1 MGGRGR
7 HFFFGFPNKM
17 FNNNN
22 KKKNRWTAG
31 LRFVQLVARISFSFS
46 FFFIFD
52 YADARNRPLRGPMK
66 NPVTLLLSQQTTTMR
81 RKIKGDGQ
89 KKKKKP
95 KKKNQEKVS
104 VTITR
109 DYAAEFCKW
118 KNKTKEK
125 RNESIALL
133 IKSGNGIS
141 ADQRL
146 EVSMKLGN
154 FYQMV
159 RLISVCKGLL

>member
-89 KKKKKP
+89 KKKNQ
-95 KKKNQEKVS
+95 KKKTKKRFPLPLREITQQNFVNEKQNKRKTKRINRLANQERQRYIGRSTVGGFNE
-104 VTITR
+104 TR
-109 DYAAEFCKW
+109 SFL
-118 KNKTKEK
+118 
-125 RNESIALL
+125 S
-133 IKSGNGIS
+133 NGS
-141 ADQRL
+141 FD
-146 EVSMKLGN
+146 
-154 FYQMV
+154 F
-159 RLISVCKGLL
+159 GL